1 MCNLLFSGD
10 LGSIHLVASELKDP
24 ICHSD
29 ECQIGSFSSEATIYF
44 LCFLDNCINISP
56 INPRWPPFHLF
67 MKTNVSSQ
75 IRYNLLFLGDFGSTN
90 LFIVSSK

>member
-24 ICHSD
+24 
-29 ECQIGSFSSEATIYF
+29 IGSFSSEATIYF